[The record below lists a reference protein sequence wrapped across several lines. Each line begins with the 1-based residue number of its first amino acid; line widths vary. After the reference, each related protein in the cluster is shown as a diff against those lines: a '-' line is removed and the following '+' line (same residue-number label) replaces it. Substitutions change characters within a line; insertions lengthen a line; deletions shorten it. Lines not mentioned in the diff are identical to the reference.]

1 MPQDSQLGM
10 DVWARQLDP
19 ERGFHLVWRAERRTA
34 CTHMSVTCKNR
45 LLMAGLDWTPS
56 SHSLRFRR
64 LARTCGVDEGELA
77 EGQPTLPQAARR
89 CHAVLSCA
97 ALPFS
102 RLCMSFQLMS
112 GQRGREDFLSP
123 LRRRVQCPCPSRPP
137 LFTFSRTLEQEEQA
151 RCIHARRARVESRLH
166 CDHKWHRIRAFIVH
180 HPIPH
185 SLLGWTTRTARA
197 CSPQRLRRRPGT
209 HPPSPSRRCIEDSTL
224 TKKVKGQRKREG
236 TTALSMLRSCCSPH
250 PTQRDAVVALA
261 RTPLTIASVATPA
274 AAVAPAAGDSP
285 LSQSR
290 AVTQRPRQSSRLR
303 RRSPTDGR
311 EETRATS
318 TADHGLRKETR
329 RGSRTR
335 CASTGTTSCSM
346 WRGAITPAEA
356 QEIR

>member
-1 MPQDSQLGM
+1 MPCCAELCCSALLATVHVLPI
-10 DVWARQLDP
+10 DVWSER
-19 ERGFHLVWRAERRTA
+19 ERGLSVSSPTTRT
-34 CTHMSVTCKNR
+34 V
-45 LLMAGLDWTPS
+45 P
-56 SHSLRFRR
+56 
-64 LARTCGVDEGELA
+64 
-77 EGQPTLPQAARR
+77 LP
-89 CHAVLSCA
+89 LSA
-97 ALPFS
+97 ALVYS
-102 RLCMSFQLMS
+102 
-112 GQRGREDFLSP
+112 
-123 LRRRVQCPCPSRPP
+123 P

-151 RCIHARRARVESRLH
+151 QCSHARRVRVESRLH
-166 CDHKWHRIRAFIVH
+166 CDHKWHINRAIIRTSS
-180 HPIPH
+180 HPTLA
-185 SLLGWTTRTARA
+185 SLGWTTRTARA
-197 CSPQRLRRRPGT
+197 CSPQRLRRRRGT

-335 CASTGTTSCSM
+335 CGSTGTTSCSM